1 MIPTLTIFLFC
12 FNLVEV
18 TWSFFIFGGVLFEYR
33 MMSIFMAFSNQKIG
47 LANNGEACQVVFPIL
62 GHPKKLTATDSSY
75 DLQRP

>member
-1 MIPTLTIFLFC
+1 
-12 FNLVEV
+12 
-18 TWSFFIFGGVLFEYR
+18 
-33 MMSIFMAFSNQKIG
+33 MSIFMAFSNQKIG